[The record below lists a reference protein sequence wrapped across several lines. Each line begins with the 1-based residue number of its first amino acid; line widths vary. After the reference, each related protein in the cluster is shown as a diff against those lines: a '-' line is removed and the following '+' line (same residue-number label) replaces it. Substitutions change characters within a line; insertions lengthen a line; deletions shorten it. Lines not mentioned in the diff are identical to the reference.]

1 MGMKVCRGDLIVCVI
16 SGDYGKPRPAIVMQS
31 DLYNNTHASMTVCP
45 ITSDLN
51 DWPLFR
57 VTLEP
62 SSTNGLKHKSQV
74 MIDKIITVP
83 RDKIK
88 QIIGKVSAKDLKLIG
103 ETLKNWLS
111 L

>member
-1 MGMKVCRGDLIVCVI
+1 MKICRGDVVVCAV
-16 SGDYGKPRPAIVMQS
+16 SGDYGKPRPAIVVQS
-31 DLYNNTHASMTVCP
+31 ELYNDTHASITVCL

-62 SSTNGLKHKSQV
+62 SLSSGLRTKSQV
-74 MIDKIITVP
+74 MIDKIVSVP

-88 QIIGKVSAKDLKLIG
+88 QVAGKVSSKDFKLIE
-103 ETLKNWLS
+103 ETLKNWLA

>member
-1 MGMKVCRGDLIVCVI
+1 MKICRGDIVVCAV

-31 DLYNNTHASMTVCP
+31 DLFNETHASITVCL

-57 VTLEP
+57 VTIH
-62 SSTNGLKHKSQV
+62 SNSTNGLKSKSQV
-74 MIDKIITVP
+74 MIDKIVSLP
-83 RDKIK
+83 RGKIK
-88 QIIGKVSAKDLKLIG
+88 QVLGRVSIQELSAIQQALSR
-103 ETLKNWLS
+103 WLE